1 MLGDGLPNVAESLVR
16 RKCRLPARLGRRKK
30 RRLAAT
36 GAEALVRWRHPVH
49 GLIDPTKFIPM
60 AEETGLIL
68 PLGRYVLERACQQV
82 RSIRDQVGVD
92 LPISINLSPRQF
104 QETGLLSQVAAA
116 LDASG
121 LPSELLIFEI
131 TETMVMEDLA
141 GAREVMKRLNRLGV
155 RLAIDDFGTGHSS
168 LAYLK
173 QFPVHEVKVDRVFVP
188 GIAESTVDSAIVQA
202 VIDLANAMGIAT
214 VAEGAETRDQ
224 VAELRR
230 LGCDVAQGYYF
241 SPPLRAR
248 EFDEKLAR
256 HFVPAMLPN
265 APAISLPPGSARPAQ
280 LDAHHHQGRG
290 QHQPRR
296 EDEQVATGHF
306 TAPESSERS
315 LPVRAV
321 SQPAADAIRVKCA
334 WWRCGG
340 AAPEYACA
348 GSPGS

>member
-1 MLGDGLPNVAESLVR
+1 
-16 RKCRLPARLGRRKK
+16 
-30 RRLAAT
+30 
-36 GAEALVRWRHPVH
+36 
-49 GLIDPTKFIPM
+49 M

-104 QETGLLSQVAAA
+104 QESGLLSQVAAA

-173 QFPVHEVKVDRVFVP
+173 QFPVHEVKVDRVFVQ

-214 VAEGAETRDQ
+214 VAEGVETRDQ

-248 EFDEKLAR
+248 EFDEELAR

-340 AAPEYACA
+340 GPSGRRELVPPEVATLGCR
-348 GSPGS
+348 PGCRRTR

>member
-1 MLGDGLPNVAESLVR
+1 
-16 RKCRLPARLGRRKK
+16 
-30 RRLAAT
+30 
-36 GAEALVRWRHPVH
+36 
-49 GLIDPTKFIPM
+49 
-60 AEETGLIL
+60 
-68 PLGRYVLERACQQV
+68 
-82 RSIRDQVGVD
+82 
-92 LPISINLSPRQF
+92 
-104 QETGLLSQVAAA
+104 
-116 LDASG
+116 
-121 LPSELLIFEI
+121 
-131 TETMVMEDLA
+131 
-141 GAREVMKRLNRLGV
+141 VMKRLNRLGV

-214 VAEGAETRDQ
+214 VAEGVETRDQ

-340 AAPEYACA
+340 GPSGRRELVPPEVPYLVA
-348 GSPGS
+348 SHVK